1 MSIGGEVYSSV
12 LQRFVVTPN
21 EQVRETPF
29 IENNIAATRRAFG
42 LEDVEERPLSGDA
55 LLTRNDVTNNAAT
68 LENVR
73 LWDHQPLLETF
84 GQIQEIRTYYDFVSV
99 DNDRY
104 VINGK
109 LAPGHAVCARAEL
122 REPAEP
128 HVGERAADLHARLR
142 PDAGPGE
149 PGHQRRTARPLCARP
164 SS

>member
-1 MSIGGEVYSSV
+1 MPASLLLMAVALVGAALAAWHAFGEKNWPIPLAIGLYIVVSIGGEVYSSV

-42 LEDVEERPLSGDA
+42 LENVEERPLSGDA

-104 VINGK
+104 IIDGK
-109 LAPGHAVCARAEL
+109 LR
-122 REPAEP
+122 
-128 HVGERAADLHARLR
+128 
-142 PDAGPGE
+142 
-149 PGHQRRTARPLCARP
+149 
-164 SS
+164 